1 LALDRTIAARE
12 LGFTAPTGNSM
23 DATSDRDFLVEFLQV
38 LSLIALH
45 ASRFA
50 EEITLFAAAEFGF
63 ISLPEAF
70 STGSSAMPQKK
81 NPDLT
86 ELVRGR
92 AGRIVGAATAV
103 QVQLKGLPL
112 AYNKDLQDMQP
123 PLFDAVTA
131 LLPMLDLLAPF
142 TQHLSFNLK
151 TLEKAAQSGFLNA
164 MAAATYLANRGI
176 PFRTAHHVIGQ
187 AVRLALDKGCELDGL
202 SLEELRQLSPAF
214 DQDFYSSITLQ
225 ATIDCHDVI
234 GGTARARVREALSA
248 ARTRL
253 ASPITMELETV
264 SASS

>member
-1 LALDRTIAARE
+1 
-12 LGFTAPTGNSM
+12 
-23 DATSDRDFLVEFLQV
+23 
-38 LSLIALH
+38 
-45 ASRFA
+45 
-50 EEITLFAAAEFGF
+50 
-63 ISLPEAF
+63 
-70 STGSSAMPQKK
+70 
-81 NPDLT
+81 
-86 ELVRGR
+86 
-92 AGRIVGAATAV
+92 
-103 QVQLKGLPL
+103 VQLKGLPL

-234 GGTARARVREALSA
+234 GGTACARVREALSA

-253 ASPITMELETV
+253 ASRITMELETV